1 MKLEN
6 GITQTKALINNFEKL
21 VYDIMLTSS
30 CLTKNQSDALKP
42 FGLTVQQYNVLKVLK
57 ELDGKSASVKLLT
70 EHMIDKM
77 SNASR
82 LVDKLINKKLVVK
95 VESDNDRRMVDVKAT
110 KKGLEILDMAS
121 KSLNFT
127 INKNTKYLS
136 EVEAI
141 QLSDLLDRLRND

>member
-1 MKLEN
+1 ML
-6 GITQTKALINNFEKL
+6 KA
-21 VYDIMLTSS
+21 
-30 CLTKNQSDALKP
+30 
-42 FGLTVQQYNVLKVLK
+42 
-57 ELDGKSASVKLLT
+57 LDGKSASVKLLT

-82 LVDKLINKKLVVK
+82 LVDKLITKKLVVK

-110 KKGLEILDMAS
+110 KKGLEILEMAS

-127 INKNTKYLS
+127 ISKNTKYLS
-136 EVEAI
+136 EIEAL